1 MSLTVKTDDVTK
13 GRKDVDPHG
22 RFRGEWVKKL
32 VLEILLAA
40 FLKKRMATLVT
51 SEKRLQVL
59 KIFKG
64 NTDVYFFFSS
74 VVLTVNKSFSV
85 SDLVFEVN
93 FVQRLRGKEE

>member
-1 MSLTVKTDDVTK
+1 MSLTVKTGDVTK

-22 RFRGEWVKKL
+22 RFKDEWVKKL

-51 SEKRLQVL
+51 TEKRLQVL

-64 NTDVYFFFSS
+64 NTNVYFFFFS
-74 VVLTVNKSFSV
+74 VVLTVDKSFCV
-85 SDLVFEVN
+85 SDLVLEVN

>member
-1 MSLTVKTDDVTK
+1 MGASSQDRVPQAHCLTYA
-13 GRKDVDPHG
+13 P
-22 RFRGEWVKKL
+22 KKL

-40 FLKKRMATLVT
+40 FLKKRIARLVT

-64 NTDVYFFFSS
+64 NTDVYFFFFS

>member
-1 MSLTVKTDDVTK
+1 MSLTVKTGDVTK

-22 RFRGEWVKKL
+22 RFRDEWVKKL

-51 SEKRLQVL
+51 TEKRLQVL

-64 NTDVYFFFSS
+64 KTNVHCNYSMCKWIQLQLFKKFIW
-74 VVLTVNKSFSV
+74 L
-85 SDLVFEVN
+85 
-93 FVQRLRGKEE
+93 

>member
-64 NTDVYFFFSS
+64 NTDVYFFFF
-74 VVLTVNKSFSV
+74 FSC
-85 SDLVFEVN
+85 FN
-93 FVQRLRGKEE
+93 C